1 MKIVE
6 LAGIGPGPMCAMLL
20 ADLGASVIRIER
32 KAPTELGIRRPRKFD
47 LLLRNRPVVPLDLKR
62 PEAVDLVLQ
71 LIEASDALIEGY
83 RPGVMERLGLGPD
96 VCLARNPRLAYGR
109 ITGWGNDGP
118 LARSAGHDL
127 NYLALTGAL
136 NALGR
141 KGQPPTVPLTV
152 IGDYGGGALYLALG
166 ILAAIIEARQSGRG
180 QVVDAAMLDGAMSLF
195 TSFFGLYAAGIWNM
209 ERGTNITDSG
219 SHFVEVYECADGKW
233 IAVAAVESRFY
244 AELLE
249 RIGVDPDTIGDQM
262 DRSAWARGKEILAAK
277 FRTRTRDEWTS
288 ILEGTDSCFAPVLS
302 WAEAPDHPHVKAR
315 GTLIEIDGVFQPA
328 PAPRFSRTPSS
339 TPKPPA
345 DATPESSEAAL
356 AAWLGP
362 EAAAKARAVLE

>member
-1 MKIVE
+1 
-6 LAGIGPGPMCAMLL
+6 
-20 ADLGASVIRIER
+20 
-32 KAPTELGIRRPRKFD
+32 
-47 LLLRNRPVVPLDLKR
+47 
-62 PEAVDLVLQ
+62 
-71 LIEASDALIEGY
+71 
-83 RPGVMERLGLGPD
+83 
-96 VCLARNPRLAYGR
+96 
-109 ITGWGNDGP
+109 
-118 LARSAGHDL
+118 
-127 NYLALTGAL
+127 
-136 NALGR
+136 
-141 KGQPPTVPLTV
+141 V

-249 RIGVDPDTIGDQM
+249 RIGVDPGTIGDQM